1 MNEVW
6 YMILAFI
13 AGTVLGALFFG
24 GLWLTVKKCLTAKAP
39 IVWVIGSF
47 FVRVSITLIGFY
59 WVSKDSWQRLLIC
72 LLGFIVA
79 RIVIIKFVKR
89 REQKETLNIEANHEA

>member
-13 AGTVLGALFFG
+13 SGIILGALFFG
-24 GLWLTVKKCLTAKAP
+24 GLWLTVKKSLTARVP
-39 IVWVIGSF
+39 MVWLIGSF
-47 FVRVSITLIGFY
+47 FLRVSITLVGFY

-79 RIVIIKFVKR
+79 RIFIIKVVKR
-89 REQKETLNIEANHEA
+89 LERKDPLNIEANHEA